1 MIDLLDTKTPLDEPT
16 IALLH
21 AGDMILLN
29 GVLYGARDAAHAR
42 MVEALSRNEPLPFP
56 LEGQVVYYV
65 GPAPAKPGAAG
76 PTTSGR
82 MDPYTI
88 PLVER
93 GVKGFVGKGSRS
105 AEVRAAMM
113 LHRAVY
119 LAAVGGAAAIL
130 SRHILASRVIA
141 YSDLGTEAIYEL
153 VVEKFPVIVVN
164 DIYGKD
170 AYVDGQKKY
179 LEVINGYEH

>member
-1 MIDLLDTKTPLDEPT
+1 
-16 IALLH
+16 
-21 AGDMILLN
+21 
-29 GVLYGARDAAHAR
+29 
-42 MVEALSRNEPLPFP
+42 
-56 LEGQVVYYV
+56 
-65 GPAPAKPGAAG
+65 
-76 PTTSGR
+76 